1 MAKEFV
7 IKDLKELDNLARELT
22 ESLKGDEIILLNGE
36 LGAGK
41 TTFTKMLLKHLGVSE
56 EVMSPTFTI
65 MNNFSGKFD
74 IYHIDMYRLDSFD
87 ISDIVGKGL
96 IVIEWPKGDEFK
108 NYGVP
113 VYRIDIEV
121 LDDESRIFRVDKL
134 S

>member
-1 MAKEFV
+1 MAKEFF
-7 IKDLKELDNLARELT
+7 IKDLNELDNFARDLT
-22 ESLKGDEIILLNGE
+22 ESLKGDEIILLNGD

-41 TTFTKMLLKHLGVSE
+41 TTFTKILLKHLGVSE
-56 EVMSPTFTI
+56 DVISPTFTI

-74 IYHIDMYRLDSFD
+74 IYHIDMYRLDGFD

-113 VYRIDIEV
+113 VYKIDIEV
-121 LDDESRIFRVDKL
+121 SDDGSRIFRIDKIA
-134 S
+134 